1 MSPNIK
7 NKNTME
13 KIYYL
18 PTHEYIKVDGETGYI
33 GISEYA
39 AKQLG
44 TVTYV
49 DAPEDGDEFEA
60 GEEFGAI
67 ESRKAASDLFAPVSC
82 EVTEVNFALE
92 GDPKLINKNPLE
104 AWIIKVIIKDPAE
117 LEDLM
122 DQKAYDEFCLTE
134 KH

>member
-1 MSPNIK
+1 
-7 NKNTME
+7 ME

-18 PTHEYIKVDGETGYI
+18 PTHEYIKVDGNNGYI

-39 AKQLG
+39 SKQLG
-44 TVTYV
+44 TATYV
-49 DAPEDGDEFEA
+49 DVPEDGDEFEA

-67 ESRKAASDLFAPVSC
+67 ESRKAASDLFAPVDC

-104 AWIIKVIIKDPAE
+104 AWIIKVIIKNPAQ
-117 LEDLM
+117 LDDLM
-122 DQKAYDEFCLTE
+122 DEKAYAEYCLTDN
-134 KH
+134 H